1 MNDICDSSLAEDLV
15 IDIYEQIFHELYE
28 RGEVAACHSLL
39 TSCVPLSGLR
49 YSSPLSA
56 TRYRRMEG
64 LLDRTVASSE
74 LYRGETR
81 QSVRRRLADSVCS
94 SLQEVPSGRLLTLI
108 RNALKWEQL
117 QGTIPTSSC
126 RVNLLTGESLGSLE
140 NETPVRSITR
150 TRRFPTGCFPE
161 CFVFSRD
168 GSLLITGSSDGL
180 IEVWNTDTD
189 DLSMDLEYQAA
200 GNFMVH
206 QSSVT
211 GIDLSHDGK
220 LLCTGDKDGRIKVWA
235 LNTGKIHRD
244 MKTCHRDTV
253 TSLSFSEDDTQVL
266 SSSLDCSVMLHGLM
280 SGRLLQ
286 EWKGHESFVTKAG
299 FLDSS
304 KICTTSS
311 DGFLRIFSASST
323 TALLSL
329 PISNV
334 LPKEISEESNAP
346 VSINNFLF
354 LKRSQLLLVCPN
366 GTTGC
371 VLGLDGT
378 LVKCFKTEKLMD
390 RFVNVTTSPSEN
402 LIYFASQL
410 GNVYCFSSTS
420 GELLNVVQVTDGEV
434 TCISHH
440 PRKLLLAVSSTN
452 GALTILSR

>member
-1 MNDICDSSLAEDLV
+1 MLV
-15 IDIYEQIFHELYE
+15 LP
-28 RGEVAACHSLL
+28 
-39 TSCVPLSGLR
+39 T
-49 YSSPLSA
+49 
-56 TRYRRMEG
+56 
-64 LLDRTVASSE
+64 
-74 LYRGETR
+74 
-81 QSVRRRLADSVCS
+81 
-94 SLQEVPSGRLLTLI
+94 VPSGRLLTLI
-108 RNALKWEQL
+108 RNALKWEQS
-117 QGTIPTSSC
+117 QGTIPATSC
-126 RVNLLTGESLGSLE
+126 RVNLLTGESLESLD
-140 NETPVRSITR
+140 NDTPVRSITR
-150 TRRFPTGCFPE
+150 TLRFPTGSFPE

-180 IEVWNTDTD
+180 IEVWNTDTE

-211 GIDLSHDGK
+211 AIALSHDGK

-235 LNTGKIHRD
+235 LYAGKIHRD
-244 MKTCHRDTV
+244 MKSCHRDTV

-266 SSSLDCSVMLHGLM
+266 SSSLDCNVMLHGLM

-299 FLDSS
+299 FLDST

-311 DGFLRIFSASST
+311 DGFLRIFPVSST

-329 PISNV
+329 PINHA
-334 LPKEISEESNAP
+334 LPKELSEESNAP
-346 VSINNFLF
+346 LAINNFLF
-354 LKRSQLLLVCPN
+354 LKRSQSLLVCPN

-402 LIYFASQL
+402 IIYFASQQ
-410 GNVYCFSSTS
+410 GNLYCFSSTS
-420 GELLNVVQVTDGEV
+420 GELLHVAQVTGGEV
-434 TCISHH
+434 TSISHH
-440 PRKLLLAVSSTN
+440 PRKSLLAVSSTD
-452 GALTILSR
+452 GALTILCR